1 MITEF
6 LMAMLL
12 ARDTEPR
19 HRIGVVTVDCV
30 ALAGPELPPGTEL
43 TVADVDVR
51 TGTSNSHVFRATVA
65 QRPSE
70 CSAASHM
77 HGALYYAV
85 AWSGTK
91 PEVGFLGIAFLGKVS
106 TRRVG
111 SHVTFDLGGEAA
123 AAEVRSCTSQEGI
136 HLTVWSGEP
145 LTSKRLWHEYWYLG
159 YDAEPSC
166 EKLDYEEA
174 AQQRGEADKPP
185 GT

>member
-1 MITEF
+1 MMTGF
-6 LMAMLL
+6 LMALLL
-12 ARDTEPR
+12 ARDAEPR

-30 ALAGPELPPGTEL
+30 AFAGHELTPGTEL
-43 TVADVDVR
+43 TVADVD
-51 TGTSNSHVFRATVA
+51 GSHVFSATVA
-65 QRPSE
+65 ERSSD
-70 CSAASHM
+70 CSAASHI

-85 AWSGTK
+85 AWSATK
-91 PEVGFLGIAFLGKVS
+91 PEVGFLGIAFLGKVG

-123 AAEVRSCTSQEGI
+123 AARVRSCTSQVGI

-166 EKLDYEEA
+166 EKEDYESG
-174 AQQRGEADKPP
+174 RH
-185 GT
+185 